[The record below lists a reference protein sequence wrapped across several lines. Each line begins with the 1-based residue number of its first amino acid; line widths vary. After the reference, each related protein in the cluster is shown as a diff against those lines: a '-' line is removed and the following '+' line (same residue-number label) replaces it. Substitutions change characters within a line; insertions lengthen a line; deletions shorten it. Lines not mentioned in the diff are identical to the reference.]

1 MKKLQIIVAILGIA
15 IFSLQPTYAQKD
27 AKAKEKEIVYKTSVK
42 EMPQK
47 VKEVLQDYA
56 GYKISEKAT
65 FTKKSKGQVYKV
77 KITKGIWEYY
87 LLIHES
93 GKIMGIE
100 TGENSDA

>member
-1 MKKLQIIVAILGIA
+1 MKKLQIILVILGIA
-15 IFSLQPTYAQKD
+15 LFSLQPVSAQKD
-27 AKAKEKEIVYKTSVK
+27 DMAKEIVYKTNVK

-47 VKEVLQDYA
+47 VKEALQDYS

-77 KITKGIWEYY
+77 KITKGIWDYY

-100 TGENSDA
+100 TGENSDV

>member
-1 MKKLQIIVAILGIA
+1 MKKLQIIIAVLGIA
-15 IFSLQPTYAQKD
+15 IFSMQPTYAQKD
-27 AKAKEKEIVYKTSVK
+27 AKATEIVYKTNVK

-47 VKEVLQDYA
+47 VKEALEDYS

-100 TGENSDA
+100 TGENSEV

>member
-1 MKKLQIIVAILGIA
+1 MKKLQIIIAILGIA
-15 IFSLQPTYAQKD
+15 IFSMQPIYAQKE
-27 AKAKEKEIVYKTSVK
+27 AKTTEIVYKTNVK

-47 VKEVLQDYA
+47 VKEALEDYS

-100 TGENSDA
+100 TGENSEV

>member
-1 MKKLQIIVAILGIA
+1 MKKLQIIIAILGIA

-27 AKAKEKEIVYKTSVK
+27 TKAKEIVYKTSVK

-47 VKEVLQDYA
+47 VKDALQDYS

-65 FTKKSKGQVYKV
+65 FTKKSKGPVYKV

-100 TGENSDA
+100 TGENSDV

>member
-1 MKKLQIIVAILGIA
+1 MRKLQIIIAILGIA

>member
-1 MKKLQIIVAILGIA
+1 MKKLQIIIAILGIA
-15 IFSLQPTYAQKD
+15 IFSMQPTYAQKD
-27 AKAKEKEIVYKTSVK
+27 AKAKEIVYKTSVK

-47 VKEVLQDYA
+47 VKEALQDYA

>member
-1 MKKLQIIVAILGIA
+1 MKKLQIILAILGIA
-15 IFSLQPTYAQKD
+15 LFSLQPVSAQKD
-27 AKAKEKEIVYKTSVK
+27 DTAKEIVYKTNLK

-47 VKEVLQDYA
+47 VKEALQDYS

-77 KITKGIWEYY
+77 KITKGIWDYY

-100 TGENSDA
+100 TGENSDV

>member
-1 MKKLQIIVAILGIA
+1 MKKLQIILAILGIA
-15 IFSLQPTYAQKD
+15 LFSLQPVSAQKD
-27 AKAKEKEIVYKTSVK
+27 DTAKEIVYKTNVK

-47 VKEVLQDYA
+47 VKEALQDYS

-77 KITKGIWEYY
+77 KITKGIWDYY

-100 TGENSDA
+100 TGENSDV

>member
-1 MKKLQIIVAILGIA
+1 MKKLQIILAILGIA
-15 IFSLQPTYAQKD
+15 LFSLQPVNAQKD
-27 AKAKEKEIVYKTSVK
+27 VTAKEIVFKTNVK

-47 VKEVLQDYA
+47 VKEALQDYS

-100 TGENSDA
+100 TGENSDV